1 MEGRTLVLAGAWT
14 QALLKSCGPDF
25 LESGAVSS
33 RKYAVRK
40 VRERLKEY
48 CGLARTKRPRRKGG
62 LNAEKT
68 CQRWEMGGP
77 GFMGKVSLS
86 IFA

>member
-1 MEGRTLVLAGAWT
+1 MEGRALVLAGAWT

-40 VRERLKEY
+40 VERLEEY
-48 CGLARTKRPRRKGG
+48 CGLARTKRPRRKG
-62 LNAEKT
+62 LNVEKT